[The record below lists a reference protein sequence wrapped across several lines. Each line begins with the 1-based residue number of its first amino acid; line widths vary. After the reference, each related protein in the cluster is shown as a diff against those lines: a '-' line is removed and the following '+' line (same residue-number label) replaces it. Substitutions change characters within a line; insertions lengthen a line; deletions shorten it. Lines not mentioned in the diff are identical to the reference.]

1 MAEPR
6 RPRIIRTRPATGPDG
21 GAPTGEGPGPDSGPA
36 PTKPDTGAAAGGNT
50 QAARPTSSKVT
61 VTPLEPEA
69 PAPAAPAETASAKAL
84 RRPVVDFAARAK
96 RPAKDGGPG
105 RSGTPGAGATGKGA
119 TAKGATTRGA
129 AGPGNSGT
137 AGTAGKA
144 GAPGKR
150 GNGKA
155 GTSSGRD
162 AGATVLAFPTPA
174 HKKRR
179 RRVWIAAS
187 ATAAVLALVMVVAL
201 FSPVLAVRTIHLD
214 GRKLVAEKTLQT
226 ALAPLVGTPLP
237 QVTQQDVDK
246 LLAKVPQ
253 VKSSRIEARP
263 PSTLLVQVVERVPVA
278 LLKNGSGF
286 VMVDQDGVKLGTAK
300 DASSA
305 GLPLIDGGL
314 AAVSKDTFGA
324 MTAVLATLPKS
335 VLGQLASATAK
346 SPDAVEL
353 QMVDGKTVVWGNA
366 ADMELKAQVLQAL
379 IDAPAPTVD
388 PGKPVPP
395 PVQVYDVSTP
405 RYPVTR

>member
-21 GAPTGEGPGPDSGPA
+21 GAPAGAGPGPNSGPE
-36 PTKPDTGAAAGGNT
+36 PDGGHVAAATPSAATAGGNT

-61 VTPLEPEA
+61 VTPLEPDA
-69 PAPAAPAETASAKAL
+69 PVKTAPREAAPAKTVTAKTATAKTAPAKAPG
-84 RRPVVDFAARAK
+84 RPVVDFAARAK
-96 RPAKDGGPG
+96 RPAKDAGPVPDGKPEKGGKKK
-105 RSGTPGAGATGKGA
+105 SGTSTG
-119 TAKGATTRGA
+119 RG
-129 AGPGNSGT
+129 
-137 AGTAGKA
+137 
-144 GAPGKR
+144 
-150 GNGKA
+150 
-155 GTSSGRD
+155 

-179 RRVWIAAS
+179 RRAWIAFS
-187 ATAAVLALVMVVAL
+187 AVAAVLAIVMVVAL
-201 FSPVLAVRTIHLD
+201 FSPVLAVRTIHID

-237 QVTQQDVDK
+237 QVTQQDVDR

-253 VKSSRIEARP
+253 VKSSRIEAQP
-263 PSTLLVQVVERVPVA
+263 PSALLVQVVERVPVA

-286 VMVDQDGVKLGTAK
+286 VMVDQDGVELGTAK
-300 DASSA
+300 DAASA

-314 AAVSKDTFGA
+314 AAVSKDTFSA

-335 VLGQLASATAK
+335 VLGRLASATAK

-388 PGKPVPP
+388 PGKPAPP